1 MTASSLL
8 PAPDDPFRSPGPLDP
23 LAGSLALEAGAHLVG
38 TTGSDGARL
47 ACVSTFDGAGLAGT
61 AGLHLAGAAGVH
73 VAGAGDALA
82 SGPLTTAARTLATSL
97 LGDMGNRWL
106 HTQGVAERAA
116 GLAGP
121 LGVDADLLTAAAW
134 LHDIGYAEPT
144 VVTGFHPLDGA
155 DHLTGNGWPV
165 RVAGL
170 VAYHSGARF
179 VAAARG
185 LSELLAAYPDER
197 TVLADALTYADQTVG
212 PAGRRVDPKARYAEM
227 LHRHG
232 PCSWNARV
240 HPARG
245 PYLTAVADRIEHLLT
260 LPDPH

>member
-1 MTASSLL
+1 MTAPSLLRAPQDPLSSL
-8 PAPDDPFRSPGPLDP
+8 RSRP
-23 LAGSLALEAGAHLVG
+23 AGA
-38 TTGSDGARL
+38 SPA
-47 ACVSTFDGAGLAGT
+47 
-61 AGLHLAGAAGVH
+61 
-73 VAGAGDALA
+73 VAFPAVAFPA
-82 SGPLTTAARTLATSL
+82 GPLTFAARRLAEAL

-106 HTQGVAERAA
+106 HTKGVAERAA
-116 GLAGP
+116 SLAAP

-155 DHLTGNGWPV
+155 DHLTRNGWPS

-197 TVLADALTYADQTVG
+197 TPVADALTYADQTVG
-212 PAGRRVDPKARYAEM
+212 PAGARVDPAARYAEV

-232 PCSWNARV
+232 PCSWNAKV
-240 HPARG
+240 DPDRG
-245 PYLTAVADRIEHLLT
+245 PYLRAITRRVENLL
-260 LPDPH
+260 LQAA

>member
-1 MTASSLL
+1 MTAPSLL
-8 PAPDDPFRSPGPLDP
+8 REPRFART
-23 LAGSLALEAGAHLVG
+23 LV
-38 TTGSDGARL
+38 L
-47 ACVSTFDGAGLAGT
+47 P
-61 AGLHLAGAAGVH
+61 
-73 VAGAGDALA
+73 ALA
-82 SGPLTTAARTLATSL
+82 PAGPLTSAARLLAEAL
-97 LGDMGNRWL
+97 LGDMGNRWR

-134 LHDIGYAEPT
+134 LHDIGYAAPT

-155 DHLTGNGWPV
+155 DHLTRYGWPI

-179 VAAARG
+179 VAAAKG
-185 LSELLAAYPDER
+185 LSELLAVYPDER

-212 PAGRRVDPKARYAEM
+212 PTGDRVDPDTRYAEV

-232 PCSWNARV
+232 PCSLNALV
-240 HPARG
+240 DPDRG
-245 PYLTAVADRIEHLLT
+245 PYLRGIARRVEHLLAAT
-260 LPDPH
+260 V

>member
-1 MTASSLL
+1 MFALRSPSVAYDPAMTAPGLL
-8 PAPDDPFRSPGPLDP
+8 HASHDPVTSPDPLDP
-23 LAGSLALEAGAHLVG
+23 L
-38 TTGSDGARL
+38 TRL
-47 ACVSTFDGAGLAGT
+47 LPSSP
-61 AGLHLAGAAGVH
+61 
-73 VAGAGDALA
+73 A
-82 SGPLTTAARTLATSL
+82 SAPAGPLTTAARLLAESL
-97 LGDMGNRWL
+97 LGEMGDRWL
-106 HTQGVAERAA
+106 HTRGVAERAA
-116 GLAGP
+116 GLAAP

-134 LHDIGYAEPT
+134 LHDIGYAERT

-155 DHLTGNGWPV
+155 DHLTRGGWPV

-185 LSELLAAYPDER
+185 LSEALAVYPDER

-212 PAGRRVDPKARYAEM
+212 PDGARVDPASRYAEM

-240 HPARG
+240 DADRG
-245 PYLTAVADRIEHLLT
+245 PYLRAIARRVEYLLSFT
-260 LPDPH
+260 EAGALP